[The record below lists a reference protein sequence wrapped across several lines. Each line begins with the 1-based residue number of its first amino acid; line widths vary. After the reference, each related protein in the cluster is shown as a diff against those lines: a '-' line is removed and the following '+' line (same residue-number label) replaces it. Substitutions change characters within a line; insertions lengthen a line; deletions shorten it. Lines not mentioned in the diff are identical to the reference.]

1 MLLKVKTLI
10 KEKLLK
16 HYQFSVLV
24 EEPKREEADLAIPL
38 FNLARQTEIKI
49 TTLAEEIKALL
60 SEEELISEVY
70 FLKGFLNLNLNKKLY
85 AKAVLKEVVTLK
97 EDYGSVKEKKGVVV
111 IDFSSPNIAKNFS
124 VGHLRSTVI
133 GASLARLYQKRGY
146 EVIKINHLGDWGT
159 QFGKMIVAY
168 LKWGDET
175 SLKTNPIDYLQNL
188 YVKFHEESNDSLEE
202 EARFVFKELEK
213 GNKKYLA
220 LWQQFKQLSL
230 LSFQE
235 IYELLK
241 VSFDYYHGESFYQD
255 KTAEIVLKL
264 NEKGLTKKDDG
275 ALIVDLEKENLG
287 VSLIERS
294 DGATLYMTRD
304 LAALFYRFKTFNF
317 SKILYVVGNE
327 QKLHFKQLEAI
338 TRLMGYDF
346 EIIHVN
352 FGLILKDGK
361 KMTTRG
367 GNVVKLKAVI
377 DEAIEIAEA
386 VIEEKNPHLKNKE
399 EVARSVALSAIIF
412 NDLKQDR
419 NLDIEFDLEEMLS
432 FEGLTGPYLQY
443 SSVRMASL
451 LKAQTLTS
459 KIAYELF
466 EDELYFKLIKEV
478 SVFNELLEKS
488 LEADAPYLISRY
500 LLNLAA
506 LFNRFYS
513 SHKIIVNEEIVKNTN
528 LTLTFV
534 VRTVLNEGLKLLNMT
549 VLDEM

>member
-1 MLLKVKTLI
+1 
-10 KEKLLK
+10 
-16 HYQFSVLV
+16 
-24 EEPKREEADLAIPL
+24 
-38 FNLARQTEIKI
+38 
-49 TTLAEEIKALL
+49 
-60 SEEELISEVY
+60 
-70 FLKGFLNLNLNKKLY
+70 
-85 AKAVLKEVVTLK
+85 
-97 EDYGSVKEKKGVVV
+97 
-111 IDFSSPNIAKNFS
+111 
-124 VGHLRSTVI
+124 
-133 GASLARLYQKRGY
+133 
-146 EVIKINHLGDWGT
+146 
-159 QFGKMIVAY
+159 
-168 LKWGDET
+168 
-175 SLKTNPIDYLQNL
+175 
-188 YVKFHEESNDSLEE
+188 
-202 EARFVFKELEK
+202 
-213 GNKKYLA
+213 
-220 LWQQFKQLSL
+220 
-230 LSFQE
+230 
-235 IYELLK
+235 
-241 VSFDYYHGESFYQD
+241 
-255 KTAEIVLKL
+255 
-264 NEKGLTKKDDG
+264 
-275 ALIVDLEKENLG
+275 
-287 VSLIERS
+287 
-294 DGATLYMTRD
+294 
-304 LAALFYRFKTFNF
+304 LFYRFKTFNF

-451 LKAQTLTS
+451 LKAQTLTG